1 MKEQLISKI
10 KTIAESEKFKQ
21 DAFFLC
27 GAATGH
33 PNQELL
39 DACEAYLK
47 TAESGKKND
56 DVVDRL
62 IAELKKVI
70 AAGGETRGSNSIE
83 VNSEYINDILSS
95 RDALLNG

>member
-27 GAATGH
+27 GAA
-33 PNQELL
+33 
-39 DACEAYLK
+39 YLK
-47 TAESGKKND
+47 TAESGEKND